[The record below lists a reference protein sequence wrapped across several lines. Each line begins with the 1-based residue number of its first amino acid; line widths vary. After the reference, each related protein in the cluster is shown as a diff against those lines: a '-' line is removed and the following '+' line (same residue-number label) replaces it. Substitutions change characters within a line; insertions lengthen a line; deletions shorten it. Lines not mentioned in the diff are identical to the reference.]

1 MKSKNTSPELIVK
14 KKLSEIGLSYKC
26 HIKNLNGTPDIVI
39 EKYKIIINVKGCF
52 WHNHGCIENKLPT
65 SKIKFWND
73 KFNSVKISDNENLK
87 KNLAEGWK
95 VIDLWEC
102 VIKKEKFLENELKK
116 YLFISN
122 VFN

>member
-1 MKSKNTSPELIVK
+1 MKSKNTLPELIVK

-26 HIKNLNGTPDIVI
+26 HIKNLDGTPDIVI
-39 EKYKIIINVKGCF
+39 EKFKIIIIVKGCF

-65 SKIKFWND
+65 SKINFWAN

-102 VIKKEKFLENELKK
+102 VIKRERFLENELKK
-116 YLFISN
+116 YLFIN
-122 VFN
+122 GVFN